1 MAVTKVA
8 RSALVAHSVEQ
19 MFDLVNDVRRYP
31 EFVAGCVA
39 SEVIEE
45 QSQLLVATLQLKQ
58 AGIGLSL
65 TTRNVLDRP
74 RVMQLSLEE
83 GPLKR
88 LTGSWQF
95 QPLGEAA
102 CKVALNLEFELG
114 GTLASFAAGKLLA
127 AVANNLV
134 DGFAKRAD
142 QLYT

>member
-74 RVMQLSLEE
+74 RAMQLSLEE

-88 LTGSWQF
+88 LTGGWQF